1 MGQLA
6 FVAELGGQ
14 ELGALQE
21 NLALAVFSSREAEIY
36 QPEMECYIRVRH

>member
-21 NLALAVFSSREAEIY
+21 NLALAVEKLK
-36 QPEMECYIRVRH
+36 YISLKGNATSE